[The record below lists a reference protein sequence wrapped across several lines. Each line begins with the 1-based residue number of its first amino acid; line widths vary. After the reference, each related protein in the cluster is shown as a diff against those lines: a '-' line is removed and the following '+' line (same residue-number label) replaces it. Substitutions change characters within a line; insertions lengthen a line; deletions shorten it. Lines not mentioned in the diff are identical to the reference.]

1 MSRPGYHTLTLGC
14 KLNRF
19 DSAAVE
25 AELERRG
32 YALEPEL
39 AAADVVVVNTCT
51 VTGKADAEARRLI
64 RRVRRA
70 NPRCRLLVTG
80 CYAELDP
87 AAVAG
92 IRGVDRI
99 LGNRDKASLPL
110 VLDEMGIAAGPG
122 PAVEAA
128 PAPVPAAEP
137 AAAPGPADA
146 GGTGEPTP

>member
-1 MSRPGYHTLTLGC
+1 MSRPGFHTLTLGC

-25 AELERRG
+25 AELARRG
-32 YALEPEL
+32 YAREPDL

-70 NPRCRLLVTG
+70 NPGCRLLVTG

-87 AAVAG
+87 AALLA
-92 IRGVDRI
+92 IEGVDRI
-99 LGNRDKASLPL
+99 FGNRDKPALPS
-110 VLDEMGIAAGPG
+110 IPRSAAGSSS
-122 PAVEAA
+122 A
-128 PAPVPAAEP
+128 
-137 AAAPGPADA
+137 
-146 GGTGEPTP
+146 